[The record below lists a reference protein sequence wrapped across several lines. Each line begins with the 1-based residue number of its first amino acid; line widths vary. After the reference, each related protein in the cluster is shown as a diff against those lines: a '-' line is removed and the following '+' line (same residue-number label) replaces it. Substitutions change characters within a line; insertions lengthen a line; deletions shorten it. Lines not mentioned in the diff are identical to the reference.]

1 LERAPELRRQA
12 RPLPDWKWFTFP
24 VFVAFA
30 AGIVFMGLVRNG
42 QFLGPVVYTA
52 GLVGL
57 AFGLAHL
64 LTRLWLARRR

>member
-1 LERAPELRRQA
+1 MEPVREPLRQA
-12 RPLPDWKWFTFP
+12 RPLPHWKWFTFP
-24 VFVAFA
+24 VFVAFT
-30 AGIVFMGLVRNG
+30 AGIVFMGLIRNG

-52 GLVGL
+52 GLVGF